1 MNSSRYNRWN
11 VSTMDNSTYVKD
23 SSSEITSMYRKWQ
36 KGRWKIRLVF
46 DIYVLKTYKSQHK
59 LEQLYELN

>member
-1 MNSSRYNRWN
+1 
-11 VSTMDNSTYVKD
+11 MDNSTYVKD